1 VSGILQ
7 KLVVKSLNA
16 AYGRAQV
23 LFDID
28 LSVGVGEAV
37 ALVGRNGAGKSTT
50 LRSILGL
57 VANCDGEI
65 VFDGAPVSRLPAH
78 GRVRR
83 GLGYV
88 PEDRRIFSDLTVD
101 ENLEVGRQHRR
112 NGAPQWT
119 RERLFEIFP
128 NLSEL
133 RSRLGGRMS
142 GGEQQMLAIARTLM
156 GNPYLVLLDEPSE
169 GLAPKIVEQMADAI
183 LAMKRE
189 GLSLLLSEQN
199 IRFARLIADR
209 VCVIEKGRVRFF
221 GTAADFDARPDI
233 RDAYLA
239 L

>member
-1 VSGILQ
+1 MSGILQ